1 MLLSFSFN
9 IQYTELYKSIISENH
24 KLVVEQIKDSIERL
38 IVQLQSREEW
48 LLIEANKWKQNQIL

>member
-1 MLLSFSFN
+1 VLLSFSFN